1 MRSLLG
7 KARCLVAA
15 LDAKQRLGRSR
26 DHAHDYPR
34 STGASI
40 TLYHAF
46 CMLVYGLFAFGLYKM
61 HQPRQIANLGL
72 AAYKAPVAAVR
83 GYDPTERVAYI
94 RRTLIEEDA
103 SYETFDQR
111 TVASS
116 GSDRL
121 LAVREAGHN

>member
-1 MRSLLG
+1 MRTTTQGAPERPLHCTMLSVCWCT
-7 KARCLVAA
+7 ASSR
-15 LDAKQRLGRSR
+15 LD
-26 DHAHDYPR
+26 
-34 STGASI
+34 
-40 TLYHAF
+40 F
-46 CMLVYGLFAFGLYKM
+46 YKM

>member
-1 MRSLLG
+1 MRTS
-7 KARCLVAA
+7 
-15 LDAKQRLGRSR
+15 
-26 DHAHDYPR
+26 YPR

-40 TLYHAF
+40 TLYLAF
-46 CMLVYGLFAFGLYKM
+46 CMLVYGLFAFGFYKM
-61 HQPRQIANLGL
+61 FQPRQIANLGL